1 MAKINEKVKEL
12 IIPKLAVFVPVNL
25 KCRDLSSQC
34 DLKTLSPLD
43 GRP

>member
-1 MAKINEKVKEL
+1 MAKIIEKLKDL

-25 KCRDLSSQC
+25 KCRGLSSQC
-34 DLKTLSPLD
+34 DLKTLPSLD